1 MKNIIQLLVLILT
14 IHSPFVF
21 ADVKV
26 FQQGEKQASHIK
38 GDLKLDASSGFLT
51 ADGTPNWGIMNM
63 RLLKFLEQNKKVFKL
78 KKVNSEV
85 LPLRKYHQDRFGIT
99 LRLIQRHH
107 RVHIEG
113 SEIVALFNP
122 KGELTALNS
131 SLVPTPK
138 VSVNPKVSQKRA
150 YQIALKHLNI
160 QEPNDVESPKLLI
173 IFNNETPVLVW
184 NFVISDTTKDFH
196 AVKVQVSATTG
207 DIIQTLHLS
216 QHLGE
221 PSQINIYDASVTL
234 LIPNPIYKGILVL
247 KNGKP
252 AFGRSRMVTPQA
264 TGGHNSF
271 EKILNF
277 YKTEFDRSSF
287 DNQGSMIKASINVQK
302 HDFFDPLGQKL
313 NAAWM
318 APWKLF
324 IFGAGN
330 EKMAGFES
338 ALDVVAHEFTHA
350 IVSSTSNLEYIGQ
363 PGALNEHLA
372 DVFGEIVESYNDPT
386 TYNQNPFLLGEHLTG
401 SLIDKYAAIRNMIDP
416 HKSMSPQPSKVS
428 EISDDLKENCSPSPS
443 NDNCGVHILSGIP
456 NQVAARFVSILSPS
470 NIASGWKKLAPLYY
484 RVMTSRLRSKSDF
497 LDYKNQMMDEC
508 GSQLSKAECKSLGRF
523 FQQAEI

>member
-26 FQQGEKQASHIK
+26 FKQGEKQSTHIK
-38 GDLKLDASSGFLT
+38 GDLTLDGSSGYLT
-51 ADGTPNWGIMNM
+51 SDGTPNWGIMNM
-63 RLLKFLEQNKKVFKL
+63 KLLKFLEQNKKVFKL
-78 KKVNSEV
+78 KKINSEV

-99 LRLIQRHH
+99 LRLVQRHH

-113 SEIVALFNP
+113 SEIIAMFNP
-122 KGELTALNS
+122 QGKLTALNS

-138 VSVNPKVSQKRA
+138 VSVNPKVTQKKA
-150 YQIALKHLNI
+150 YQTALKHLNI
-160 QEPNDVESPKLLI
+160 QEPNDIESPKLLI
-173 IFNNETPVLVW
+173 VMTEKKPKLVW

-196 AVKVQVSATTG
+196 AVQIQVSATTG
-207 DIIQTLHLS
+207 DVTKTLHLS

-221 PSQINIYDASVTL
+221 PSQINIYDASITL
-234 LIPNPIYKGILVL
+234 LIPNPIYKGVLVL

-252 AFGRSRMVTPQA
+252 AFARARLVTPQA
-264 TGGHNSF
+264 TNGNDSF
-271 EKILNF
+271 EKTLNF
-277 YKTEFDRSSF
+277 FQTEFDRTSF
-287 DNQGSMIKASINVQK
+287 DNQGSMIKASVNVQK

-313 NAAWM
+313 NAAWI

-350 IVSSTSNLEYIGQ
+350 VVSSTSNLEYSGQ

-372 DVFGEIVESYNDPT
+372 DVFGEIIESYHNPSS
-386 TYNQNPFLLGEHLTG
+386 YNQNPFLLGQHLTG

-428 EISDDLKENCSPSPS
+428 EISDELKENCSPSPS

-456 NQVAARFVSILSPS
+456 NQVAARFVSLLSPGD
-470 NIASGWKKLAPLYY
+470 IASGWKKLAPLFY
-484 RVMTSRLRSKSDF
+484 RVMTSRLRVNSDF
-497 LDYKNQMMDEC
+497 LDYRQQIVDEC
-508 GSQLSKAECKSLGRF
+508 QLQLKSSECKSLEKF
-523 FQQAEI
+523 FDQAEI